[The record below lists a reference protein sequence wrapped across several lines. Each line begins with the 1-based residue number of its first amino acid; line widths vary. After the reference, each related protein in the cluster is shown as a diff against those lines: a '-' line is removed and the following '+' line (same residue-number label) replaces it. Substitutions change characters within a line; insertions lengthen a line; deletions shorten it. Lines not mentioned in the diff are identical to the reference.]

1 MAKRPAFRAPV
12 FLFAWA
18 CVFAAVFA
26 AGTVAPTTKQQIV
39 RTPQTPAP
47 PVPPRDRVPPPVT
60 GTSTLKGKVVDAATG
75 AGISRARVR
84 LSGGTRSPVMTDG
97 EGAFEFTRLPAASYF
112 VMVEKTSYLPGRYPD
127 VARSLRAQR
136 QALSIAEGQIQS
148 VAIPMFRAGVIVGRV
163 LDAYGEP
170 VEYASVNLILVPRG
184 STRPQTRGSFQTND
198 LGEFRLP
205 RLDAGRYYLA
215 AGPRQLFMDDGV
227 QNPQPLAEPLPTYY
241 PSGASLDQ
249 AQPINVQRGQTVSGI
264 DIALAEGTPSLVTGI
279 VVGIDGQPQ
288 AGNGSI
294 SARLVGAEPSIS
306 FNRGGTG
313 IRPDGTFR
321 MQLSAGEYVLETRV
335 MERPPAPGTAPRPN
349 SERFG
354 SARVSVAAGT
364 PLEGVVI
371 PIGRGASAS
380 GKVVFEVT
388 GQPPQVPGP
397 ISVPLFSQDNQGC
410 RSGQAIVSPD
420 WTFKVDGLW
429 GTCSA
434 PPQAMFGRWTLKS
447 ATRRGENLLEKT
459 ITFENGQHIDDV
471 QLVFTDRRTELTLEV
486 TGDDGAAT
494 RDYVALIFPTEKER
508 WSQLSRY
515 LRTWVSFSPQTM
527 PILGR
532 GGTPIPGTGR
542 VETPGAAQPRRDV
555 IVGLPL
561 GEYYAIALD
570 DIAGEESRDLAVLEK
585 LIPSASRISLT
596 DVGSTEIALRVVKL
610 SDIIRH

>member
-1 MAKRPAFRAPV
+1 
-12 FLFAWA
+12 
-18 CVFAAVFA
+18 VFAV
-26 AGTVAPTTKQQIV
+26 GTVAPATKQQIV
-39 RTPQTPAP
+39 RTPQTPPP
-47 PVPPRDRVPPPVT
+47 PVQPRDRVPPPVT
-60 GTSTLKGKVVDAATG
+60 GTSALKGKVVDAATG
-75 AGISRARVR
+75 TAVSRARVR
-84 LSGGTRSPVMTDG
+84 LSGGAGQRSPVMTDG
-97 EGAFEFTRLPAASYF
+97 DGAFEFTRLPAGTYL
-112 VMVEKTSYLPGRYPD
+112 VTVEKTSYLPGRYPD
-127 VARSLRAQR
+127 VTRSLRAQR
-136 QALSIAEGQIQS
+136 QALSIAEGQVQS

-198 LGEFRLP
+198 LGEFRVP
-205 RLDAGRYYLA
+205 RLEAGRYYLA
-215 AGPRQLFMDDGV
+215 AVPRQLFMDDGV
-227 QNPQPLAEPLPTYY
+227 QNPQPLPEPLPTYY

-279 VVGIDGQPQ
+279 VVGLDGQPQ

-321 MQLSAGEYVLETRV
+321 MQLTAGEYVLETRV
-335 MERPPAPGTAPRPN
+335 MERQPTPGTPPRPN

-354 SARVSVAAGT
+354 SVRVSVAAGA

-447 ATRRGENLLEKT
+447 ATRRGQDLLERRSRSR
-459 ITFENGQHIDDV
+459 
-471 QLVFTDRRTELTLEV
+471 TDNT
-486 TGDDGAAT
+486 
-494 RDYVALIFPTEKER
+494 
-508 WSQLSRY
+508 
-515 LRTWVSFSPQTM
+515 
-527 PILGR
+527 
-532 GGTPIPGTGR
+532 
-542 VETPGAAQPRRDV
+542 
-555 IVGLPL
+555 
-561 GEYYAIALD
+561 
-570 DIAGEESRDLAVLEK
+570 
-585 LIPSASRISLT
+585 
-596 DVGSTEIALRVVKL
+596 
-610 SDIIRH
+610 